1 MLQSFNIAKP
11 LKMKHCSCTQ
21 IVLLYSCGWAWDTV
35 LSQAPVIFTQI
46 LRWPFLATSE
56 WTNKHHLSK
65 HTCDPNPETIDLRVA
80 QQNNQVLCARF
91 TRNFVFI
98 ECEGAEEKIMG
109 SINCAC
115 LECWCKI
122 WYLAPSNYPP
132 SNQHTLSSFHKLFLP
147 IFNNNYVK

>member
-1 MLQSFNIAKP
+1 MLQSFNIAKQF
-11 LKMKHCSCTQ
+11 KMKHCFCTQ
-21 IVLLYSCGWAWDTV
+21 AVLLYSCGGAWDTV

-46 LRWPFLATSE
+46 LLWPFLATSE

-115 LECWCKI
+115 LECLCKI
-122 WYLAPSNYPP
+122 
-132 SNQHTLSSFHKLFLP
+132 
-147 IFNNNYVK
+147 

>member
-1 MLQSFNIAKP
+1 MLQSFNIAKQFT
-11 LKMKHCSCTQ
+11 MKHCFCTQ
-21 IVLLYSCGWAWDTV
+21 AVLLYSCGGAWDTV

-46 LRWPFLATSE
+46 LLWPFLATSE

-91 TRNFVFI
+91 TRNSVFI

-109 SINCAC
+109 RINCAC
-115 LECWCKI
+115 LECLVQNLI
-122 WYLAPSNYPP
+122 
-132 SNQHTLSSFHKLFLP
+132 FGP
-147 IFNNNYVK
+147 I